1 MWVAGCGDMIYG
13 MWCKRKIEFFGI
25 IAYYYHKYGKCDECN
40 EWSEPCPYKVKRPL
54 LMKE

>member
-1 MWVAGCGDMIYG
+1 MIYG

-25 IAYYYHKYGKCDECN
+25 IAYYYHKYGKCYECN
-40 EWSEPCPYKVKRPL
+40 EWGEPCPYKVKRPL